1 MDIFSEPEFFVPLL
15 VNLAFGF
22 IVAVCLRSITMSLVC
37 SSLIPFIVVGVRY
50 ADIFSGS
57 SEAIQ
62 FGLMQAFMFV
72 LLPGLVA
79 SWLGAVLGFIVRRF
93 RAKHDDA

>member
-1 MDIFSEPEFFVPLL
+1 MDMFLEPEIYVPLL
-15 VNLAFGF
+15 VNFAFGF
-22 IVAVCLRSITMSLVC
+22 IVAACLRNITMSLVC
-37 SSLIPFIVVGVRY
+37 GSLIPFIVVGIRY

-72 LLPGLVA
+72 LVPGLVA
-79 SWLGAVLGFIVRRF
+79 SWLGMVLGFIVRRL
-93 RAKHDDA
+93 RGKLDDA